1 MRSLLVLLLLV
12 LAPALA
18 MATPAS
24 DACVDQYNTGQY
36 ADSARCFEAL
46 EAEGHHNGDL
56 LYDQGNAWY
65 RAGDIGR
72 AVHAWR
78 RAALFLPRDG
88 DLAANLRAAREQ
100 VRDDLAPPDERAP
113 LARTLLLPF
122 DRMAAG
128 EMLLLGAIAWALLL
142 LLVAIRLTRDFP
154 GASGLLLLCGVLS
167 LGGLSGWAAR
177 TIQVSSRPLGVVL
190 NEEVTLRS
198 GRDVQS
204 RDLLV
209 LHAGA
214 ELRVVEESTG
224 WLQVALS
231 SGQRGWLPTGSVGL
245 VVPVLPSA
253 EASSPTD

>member
-1 MRSLLVLLLLV
+1 MRSLPALVLLVLLLPL
-12 LAPALA
+12 PAL
-18 MATPAS
+18 ATPAS
-24 DACVDQYNTGQY
+24 EACVEQYNAGNYEQ
-36 ADSARCFEAL
+36 SARCFEAL
-46 EAEGHHNGDL
+46 EAEGHHNGHL
-56 LYDQGNAWY
+56 LYDQGNAWF

-78 RAALFLPRDG
+78 RSALFLPRDG

-100 VRDDLAPPDERAP
+100 ARDDLAPPDERAP
-113 LARTLLLPF
+113 LTRTLLLPF

-128 EMLLLGAIAWALLL
+128 ELLLLGAIAWALLL
-142 LLVAIRLTRDFP
+142 LLAAIRVVRPFP
-154 GASGLLLLCGVLS
+154 GAPGLLLLAGVLS

-177 TIQVSSRPLGVVL
+177 TVQLSSRPLGVVL

-214 ELRVVEESTG
+214 ELRVVERSTG

-231 SGQRGWLPTGSVGL
+231 SGQRGWLPTASVGL
-245 VVPVLPSA
+245 VVPVLPPSDA
-253 EASSPTD
+253 PASD